1 MKKSKIILA
10 VAMALFAFAVNA
22 QKVKTETIK
31 VEGNC
36 AQCRSHIQ
44 KAATSAG
51 ATVAKW
57 NVDTKVLTV
66 TYDETKTNSKK
77 IQAKIAKVGY
87 DTQDATASDAAY
99 NKLDECCQYDRKK
112 KKG

>member
-1 MKKSKIILA
+1 MKKNIILA
-10 VAMALFAFAVNA
+10 ISMAFCAFSLSA
-22 QKVKTETIK
+22 QSVKTENIK
-31 VEGNC
+31 VYGNC

-57 NVDTKVLTV
+57 NVGTKVLTV
-66 TYDETKTNSKK
+66 TYDATKTDSKK
-77 IQAKIAKVGY
+77 IQAKIAEVGY
-87 DTQDATASDAAY
+87 DTQEATATDAAY

-112 KKG
+112 KKS

>member
-1 MKKSKIILA
+1 MKKRNIILA
-10 VAMALFAFAVNA
+10 VAMAFFAFAVNA
-22 QKVKTETIK
+22 QSVKTENIK
-31 VEGNC
+31 VYGNC

-44 KAATSAG
+44 KAATAAG
-51 ATVAKW
+51 ATLAKW

-66 TYDETKTNSKK
+66 TYDTTKTDSKE
-77 IQAKIAKVGY
+77 IQAKIAEIGY
-87 DTQDATASDAAY
+87 DTQDATATDAAY

>member
-1 MKKSKIILA
+1 MKRKNIILTI
-10 VAMALFAFAVNA
+10 ALAFFTFTINA
-22 QKVKTETIK
+22 QTVKTETIK
-31 VEGNC
+31 VYGNC

-44 KAATSAG
+44 KAASAAG

-57 NVDTKVLTV
+57 NVDTKILTV
-66 TYDETKTNSKK
+66 SYDATKTDSKK
-77 IQAKIAKVGY
+77 IQAKIAEAGY

-112 KKG
+112 KK